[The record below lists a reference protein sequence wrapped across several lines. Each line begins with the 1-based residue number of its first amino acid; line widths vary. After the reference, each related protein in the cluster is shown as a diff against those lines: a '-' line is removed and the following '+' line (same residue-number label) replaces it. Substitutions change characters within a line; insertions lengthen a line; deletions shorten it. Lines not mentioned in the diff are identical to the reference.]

1 MIIEENEFNIMNEE
15 VKKDI
20 LKDNYILYGEDR
32 NISLKDGGK
41 NMDNNISGI
50 MKKYKSERLYTTGE
64 IAKEA

>member
-41 NMDNNISGI
+41 
-50 MKKYKSERLYTTGE
+50 KYGQ
-64 IAKEA
+64 